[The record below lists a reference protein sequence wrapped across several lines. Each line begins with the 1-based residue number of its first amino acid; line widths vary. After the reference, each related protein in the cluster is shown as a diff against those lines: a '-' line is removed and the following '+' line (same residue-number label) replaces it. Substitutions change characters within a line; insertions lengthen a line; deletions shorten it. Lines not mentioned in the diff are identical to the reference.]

1 MKGCHARHT
10 ETVKAKWG
18 TNIPGALAAGM
29 RHKVAHGQRLR
40 TPAARSSI
48 WSSIWST
55 RRSIWSGRG
64 STWSARRSIWG
75 AGTSILSAR
84 RSMWSAR
91 GSLDGPFA
99 CSCTICMHLACIS
112 VYLSVLD
119 RPRRGLGG
127 PVLIRPLSAQSPR
140 LSTVVGP
147 KSTVVGPCRP
157 KVHGCR
163 PLSAV
168 VGHQWGPMSN
178 TRARS
183 TS

>member
-1 MKGCHARHT
+1 MVLDGRCCCRMGPRGIPNG
-10 ETVKAKWG
+10 VSIQWSYVWG
-18 TNIPGALAAGM
+18 GVGGKTDASRGWQRVCAGALAAGM

-64 STWSARRSIWG
+64 STWSARRSMWG

-91 GSLDGPFA
+91 GSLDGPLA

-112 VYLSVLD
+112 VYLNVLD
-119 RPRRGLGG
+119 RPRRGPGG
-127 PVLIRPLSAQSPR
+127 LFSSGR
-140 LSTVVGP
+140 
-147 KSTVVGPCRP
+147 C
-157 KVHGCR
+157 
-163 PLSAV
+163 
-168 VGHQWGPMSN
+168 
-178 TRARS
+178 
-183 TS
+183 

>member
-91 GSLDGPFA
+91 GSLGGPFA

-119 RPRRGLGG
+119 RPRRGPGG
-127 PVLIRPLSAQSPR
+127 PVFNRP
-140 LSTVVGP
+140 LSTVVHR
-147 KSTVVGPCRP
+147 CRP
-157 KVHGCR
+157 KVHGCP
-163 PLSAV
+163 PLSAQNRPSMEPGV
-168 VGHQWGPMSN
+168 KHARPVYFVEGD
-178 TRARS
+178 TRL
-183 TS
+183 